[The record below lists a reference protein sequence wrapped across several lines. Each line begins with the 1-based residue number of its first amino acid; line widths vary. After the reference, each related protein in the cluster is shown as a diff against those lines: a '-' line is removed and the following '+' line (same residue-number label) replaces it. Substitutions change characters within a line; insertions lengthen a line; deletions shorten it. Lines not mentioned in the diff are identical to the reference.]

1 MSVETQTPVVN
12 SDSVGDAANAVANT
26 VESIVVRFAGDSGDG
41 MQLTGANFTDDTAL
55 FGNDL
60 STFPDFPAEIRA
72 PAGSTFGVSAFQIYF
87 GADEITTSG
96 DAIDVLV
103 AMNPAAL
110 VTNLSE
116 VVPGGLIVVDTGAFN
131 EKNLNKAKYDVNP
144 LEDGTLDAYRV
155 LEIDIQSQVIAA
167 VEPFNL
173 GHKNSLRCKNMWTL
187 GLVLW
192 LFGRDKEATVENLQK
207 KFAGK
212 PDIAGA
218 NIAALNA
225 GHAYGETA
233 ELPSG
238 IEVYKVPRAT
248 MPPGT
253 YRDINGTTGLAW
265 GLLAGGQLANLD
277 ILFASYPITPAS
289 SLLHALAQRKE
300 FNVTTFQAED
310 EIAAVCAAIGAS
322 FAGSLGVTSSAG
334 PGIALKMEAISLAVS
349 AELPLLVINTQRGG
363 PSTGLPTKTEQSD
376 LLQAVYGR
384 HGDTPM
390 PVIAASS
397 SADCF
402 EVAIEAVRL
411 ATKYMTPVMLLSDG
425 YIANASEPWM
435 IPDLADFTP
444 FPVTFHTDPENFRPS
459 IRDPQSLARVWAK
472 PGTPGLEHRIGGIEK
487 SYDTGNIS
495 YDPDN
500 HQKMT
505 DTRKNKVA
513 GISADIPAQEVVM
526 GNTSGK
532 LAVVGWGSTY
542 GAIHQGVKRCRQEG
556 LDVSHIHIRYMW
568 PFPANLKALLSGF
581 DKVLVPEMNTG
592 QLMKILRSEYLID
605 ARGLNKVSGQPF
617 KIREIVNAIK
627 AELAG

>member
-1 MSVETQTPVVN
+1 
-12 SDSVGDAANAVANT
+12 
-26 VESIVVRFAGDSGDG
+26 
-41 MQLTGANFTDDTAL
+41 
-55 FGNDL
+55 
-60 STFPDFPAEIRA
+60 
-72 PAGSTFGVSAFQIYF
+72 
-87 GADEITTSG
+87 
-96 DAIDVLV
+96 
-103 AMNPAAL
+103 
-110 VTNLSE
+110 
-116 VVPGGLIVVDTGAFN
+116 
-131 EKNLNKAKYDVNP
+131 
-144 LEDGTLDAYRV
+144 
-155 LEIDIQSQVIAA
+155 
-167 VEPFNL
+167 
-173 GHKNSLRCKNMWTL
+173 
-187 GLVLW
+187 
-192 LFGRDKEATVENLQK
+192 
-207 KFAGK
+207 
-212 PDIAGA
+212 
-218 NIAALNA
+218 
-225 GHAYGETA
+225 
-233 ELPSG
+233 
-238 IEVYKVPRAT
+238 
-248 MPPGT
+248 
-253 YRDINGTTGLAW
+253 
-265 GLLAGGQLANLD
+265 
-277 ILFASYPITPAS
+277 
-289 SLLHALAQRKE
+289 
-300 FNVTTFQAED
+300 
-310 EIAAVCAAIGAS
+310 
-322 FAGSLGVTSSAG
+322 
-334 PGIALKMEAISLAVS
+334 MEAISLAVS

-568 PFPANLKALLSGF
+568 PFPANLKTLLSGF